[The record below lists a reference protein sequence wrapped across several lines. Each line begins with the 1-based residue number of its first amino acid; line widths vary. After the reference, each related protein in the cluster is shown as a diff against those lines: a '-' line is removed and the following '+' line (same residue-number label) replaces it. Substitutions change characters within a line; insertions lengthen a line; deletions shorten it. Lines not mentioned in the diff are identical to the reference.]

1 MAHPPS
7 GAQHQTPFDKSIASP
22 AMSRKTVPIVHTQ
35 LWKDRHVD
43 EKYTPARPSVAAAAE
58 ATSTRLSCGCRTNN
72 AGLAAW
78 CVLHSEQ
85 VHSEESASE
94 STSSESTSSESPAG
108 HGARE
113 VPRIEAIA
121 ATAFRDDMLLHSE
134 LGIVCPL
141 SQAFDCV
148 SVTDSERDY
157 LYRRLCEGLKGQH
170 GASRQS
176 QLSELRHHGQLDA
189 ADGDEREKEEKD
201 RQFQTW
207 VWQEFDKWVE
217 FMHPDGSRSA

>member
-7 GAQHQTPFDKSIASP
+7 GAQHQAPFDKSIASP
-22 AMSRKTVPIVHTQ
+22 AMSLKTVPIVHTQ

-43 EKYTPARPSVAAAAE
+43 EKYTPARPSAAAE

-78 CVLHSEQ
+78 CVLHSEK
-85 VHSEESASE
+85 VHSEESA
-94 STSSESTSSESPAG
+94 SESTSSESPAG

-113 VPRIEAIA
+113 VPRVEVSA
-121 ATAFRDDMLLHSE
+121 ATASRDDMMLHSE

-148 SVTDSERDY
+148 SLTDSERDY
-157 LYRRLCEGLKGQH
+157 LYRRLCEGLKGQR

-176 QLSELRHHGQLDA
+176 QLSELRHHGLLDA
-189 ADGDEREKEEKD
+189 ADGDERENEEKD

>member
-1 MAHPPS
+1 
-7 GAQHQTPFDKSIASP
+7 
-22 AMSRKTVPIVHTQ
+22 MSRKTVPIVHTQ
-35 LWKDRHVD
+35 LWRDRHVD
-43 EKYTPARPSVAAAAE
+43 EKYTPARPSAAAE

-94 STSSESTSSESPAG
+94 STSSESTSSESTSSESPAG

-113 VPRIEAIA
+113 VPRVEVTA
-121 ATAFRDDMLLHSE
+121 ATASRDDMLLHSE

-176 QLSELRHHGQLDA
+176 QLSELRHHGKLDA
-189 ADGDEREKEEKD
+189 ANGNERENEEKD